1 MLTERFLSPT
11 IISSSVHQFISSSVH
26 QFISSSWDNNSLS
39 SAKFN
44 YGNNKAISVTVVIEL
59 VEMTL
64 NKGGFDRLNH
74 RRF

>member
-11 IISSSVHQFISSSVH
+11 IISSSVH